1 MKINII
7 CMGNI
12 KEKFFRQAIDEY
24 IKRISKFSKVEIV
37 ELKEEKISQNP
48 SDKEIESALS
58 REAEKI
64 LAKIAPN
71 SFSYILAVEGKQMDS
86 VEFAKDLSNK
96 QVQGYSSFNFII
108 GSSHGL
114 SDMVKSKGVKFSFSK
129 MTFPHQLMRVILL
142 EQVYRAFKINNN
154 EEYHK

>member
-7 CMGNI
+7 CIGNI
-12 KEKFFRQAIDEY
+12 KEKFYRQAIDEY
-24 IKRISKFSKVEIV
+24 MKRLSKFSKVDII

-48 SDKEIESALS
+48 SEKEIETTLNK
-58 REAEKI
+58 EAEKI
-64 LAKIAPN
+64 LAKIPSN
-71 SFSYILAVEGKQMDS
+71 SFSYILAIEGKQMGS
-86 VEFAKDLSNK
+86 EEFAKDLANK
-96 QVQGYSSFNFII
+96 QVQGYSCFNFII

-114 SDMVKSKGVKFSFSK
+114 SDIIKNKGTKISFSK

-142 EQVYRAFKINNN
+142 EQIYRAFKINNN